1 MNKSLLRDIP
11 KVDDLLR
18 SPTLAHLFADAPR
31 VSVTEALREELDNI
45 RKNILDG
52 ALDALPCTEDIL
64 SSAAERARLK
74 SRPSLRGVING
85 TGVVLHTNLGRACLA
100 REAVDAVINAATGYS
115 TLEYDVASGSRG
127 ERYSHVERLLSRLTG
142 AESAMVVNNNAA
154 AVLLILSALAKGGEV
169 IVSRGELVE
178 IGGSFRVPEI
188 MESCGAKL
196 REVGTTNK
204 THLADYERAI
214 GEDTCAIMKV
224 HTSNYRIVGFTET
237 VTREE
242 MGELAHRHNLP
253 FIEDLGSGC
262 LFDLNRLG
270 IRDEPT
276 VQECV
281 RAGVDVLSFSGDK
294 LLGGPQGGIIVGKK
308 ECIDMLKKHPL
319 TRAMRVDKMTL
330 AALEATL
337 RCYDEQRE
345 FDAIPTLNMLGA
357 DADALRAKGEK
368 LCQRLNA
375 IGAHARCVPVRDQ
388 VGGGSVPMQLL
399 DAYAVAIELD
409 GISPERLEKH
419 MRLGEP
425 SIIGRID
432 HARYLLHM
440 RTIAE
445 SEFDTIE
452 RAIAE
457 AMA

>member
-18 SPTLAHLFADAPR
+18 SPTLAHLFGDTPR
-31 VSVTEALREELDNI
+31 VSVTEALRYELENI

-52 ALDALPCTEDIL
+52 ALDALPCAEDIL
-64 SSAAERARLK
+64 AAAAERARLNA
-74 SRPSLRGVING
+74 RPSLRGVING

-100 REAVDAVINAATGYS
+100 REAVDAVINAAEGYS

-154 AVLLILSALAKGGEV
+154 AVLLILSALTKGGEV

-188 MESCGAKL
+188 MESCGARL

-204 THLADYERAI
+204 THISDYERAI
-214 GEDTCAIMKV
+214 CEDTRAVMKV
-224 HTSNYRIVGFTET
+224 HTSNYRIVGFTEAA
-237 VTREE
+237 TREE
-242 MGELAHRHNLP
+242 MGELAHRHGLP

-262 LFDLNRLG
+262 LFDLNKLG

-308 ECIDMLKKHPL
+308 KYMDILKKHPL
-319 TRAMRVDKMTL
+319 TRAVRVDKMTL

-357 DADALRAKGEK
+357 DAETLKARGEK
-368 LCQRLNA
+368 LCKRLNA
-375 IGAHARCVPVRDQ
+375 MGAHAECIPVRDQ
-388 VGGGSVPMQLL
+388 AGGGSVPMQLL
-399 DAYAVAIELD
+399 DAYAVMIELD
-409 GISPERLEKH
+409 GISPEGLEKH
-419 MRLGEP
+419 MRLNEP
-425 SIIGRID
+425 PIIGRID

-440 RTIAE
+440 RTVTE
-445 SEFDTIE
+445 EQFDAIE
-452 RAIAE
+452 KAIAG